1 LSDFFYFKEKYNM
14 KKQNIKAFTLI
25 ELLIVVAILGVISAI
40 AVPVYNDY
48 IKTAKQEAAKNS
60 LRSIALAQVEYR
72 SENNTYYGT
81 SSSPRVTPIINRDL
95 FSNNKTLDESGDY
108 YYWINRS
115 GSGFTAYAQPKT
127 TGSLIKLCINQNNN
141 LRDPC

>member
-1 LSDFFYFKEKYNM
+1 M
-14 KKQNIKAFTLI
+14 KNQNIKAFTLI

-40 AVPVYNDY
+40 AVPAYNDY

-60 LRSIALAQVEYR
+60 LRSIALAQVDYR
-72 SENNTYYGT
+72 SENSIYYGT
-81 SSSPRVTPIINRDL
+81 SSSSRVTPSINRDL
-95 FSNNKTLDESGDY
+95 FDNNKTLDESGDY
-108 YYWINRS
+108 YYWINSS

-127 TGSLIKLCINQNNN
+127 RGALTRFCINQNNN